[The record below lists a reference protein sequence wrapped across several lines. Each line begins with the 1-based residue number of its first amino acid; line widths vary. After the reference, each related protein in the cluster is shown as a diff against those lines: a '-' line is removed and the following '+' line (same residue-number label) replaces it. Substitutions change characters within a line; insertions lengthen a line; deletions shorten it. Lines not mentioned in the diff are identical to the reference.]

1 MSDGR
6 GQAEAR
12 RWEREKERHKAG
24 TKAGMFKKTK
34 EISECDRP
42 IKDLEKR
49 TTRLRFRRAE
59 DECGT
64 MNDEARAETRSRKQ
78 GARRKKQVGLGAKPE
93 S

>member
-1 MSDGR
+1 MER

-64 MNDEARAETRSRKQ
+64 MRLAETRSRKQ

>member
-6 GQAEAR
+6 RQAEAR
-12 RWEREKERHKAG
+12 RWEREKGRHKAG

-64 MNDEARAETRSRKQ
+64 MRLAETRSRKQ
-78 GARRKKQVGLGAKPE
+78 GARSKKEEAVRLSGKAE